1 MFVYE
6 NTTVFTVD
14 IHSYLNVLWIQQ
26 SYFTN
31 FTKVDFKDLIL
42 GVQRQKCETNTYIFI
57 LNQTMIRSIS

>member
-42 GVQRQKCETNTYIFI
+42 GVQSQKCETNTYIFI